1 VALTATPGL
10 AGPNDFRA
18 DVTDFD
24 TGEPVVATGV
34 RLRFE
39 PVGRSQ
45 VTSSELDLIQTGSGA
60 WTGNGAQLS
69 LAGVWNVTAQVQA
82 GASTTEVPLVLTTR
96 PPGGQQVSVVSQ
108 EGLPDIVTI
117 TLAGGR
123 QLQCYLDPGTAGA
136 NDVHVTAFDAQGD
149 ELPLSDLVVVLTP
162 EGGDPRALPVERITA
177 GHFSA
182 PVDLDA
188 GSYRIDVIA
197 SAKDGSILQGWFP
210 QDVTDA

>member
-1 VALTATPGL
+1 
-10 AGPNDFRA
+10 
-18 DVTDFD
+18 
-24 TGEPVVATGV
+24 
-34 RLRFE
+34 
-39 PVGRSQ
+39 
-45 VTSSELDLIQTGSGA
+45 
-60 WTGNGAQLS
+60 
-69 LAGVWNVTAQVQA
+69 
-82 GASTTEVPLVLTTR
+82 
-96 PPGGQQVSVVSQ
+96 VSQ